1 MKIKEIL
8 KPVIFVLFSLLAVSG
23 VALGACQNNSQNN
36 SLIGQLSTVDVF
48 HPPTDSS
55 MMPLY
60 NEWHYF
66 NVIDEEQNLSI
77 ICTFKLNGVF
87 NSSSVLLGYD
97 TGDENS
103 NASFG
108 SYPIGIAEYS
118 SQTPNVTIA
127 NSTVRLTPEGYSVH
141 VESDDGSTVFDALFK
156 PEVEPSPE
164 FNASGFS
171 TVPGEG
177 INWIVASSKMKV
189 NGELSVNGKKY
200 ILKNERGYHDHNWG
214 YWSWGDDLGWD
225 WGQVTQTKN
234 GLNGNDVGKYSI
246 NFGNI
251 TNAGYTQS
259 LRSVLNI
266 WKNREIAATFND
278 KEIQITHS
286 NFIYVNEPVPMP
298 YLGAYMPAGSFPL
311 PLNTDI
317 LVSSDSGDRLNIE
330 FTTTSE
336 HSTPLPV
343 SVPTIDENGNVTL
356 KYRVIWEMIGTYHV
370 NGEIDGKPVSYVADG
385 FMEYVTGDSVSP
397 VSQ

>member
-8 KPVIFVLFSLLAVSG
+8 KPVIFVFFSLLAVSG
-23 VALGACQNNSQNN
+23 VALGACQNNS
-36 SLIGQLSTVDVF
+36 LIEELSTVDAF
-48 HPPTDSS
+48 HPPTNSS

-66 NVIDEEQNLSI
+66 NVIDEKQNLSI
-77 ICTFKLNGVF
+77 ICTFKLNGAF

-108 SYPIGIAEYS
+108 TYPIGIAQYS

-141 VESDDGSTVFDALFK
+141 VESDDGSTIFNALFK
-156 PEVEPSPE
+156 PEVEPSSK
-164 FNASGFS
+164 FSASGFS
-171 TVPGEG
+171 PVPGEV
-177 INWIVASSKMKV
+177 IHWIVASSKMKV
-189 NGELSVNGKKY
+189 NGELIVNGKKY
-200 ILKNERGYHDHNWG
+200 LIKNARGYHDHNWG
-214 YWSWGDDLGWD
+214 YWQWGDNLGWD
-225 WGQVTQTKN
+225 WGQVIQIRN
-234 GLNGNDVGKYSI
+234 CSNGNDIGEYSL

-251 TNAGYTQS
+251 TDADHTQS
-259 LRSVLNI
+259 LKSVLNI
-266 WKNREIAATFND
+266 WKNRKIAATFYD
-278 KEIQITHS
+278 KDIQIKHS
-286 NFIYVNEPVPMP
+286 NFIYVNEPVPVP

-317 LVSSDSGDRLNIE
+317 LVSSRSGDHLNIE
-330 FTTTSE
+330 FTTNPE

-343 SVPTIDENGNVTL
+343 SVPIIDENGNVTL

-370 NGEIDGKPVSYVADG
+370 NGEINGKSVSYVSNG
-385 FMEYVTGDSVSP
+385 FMEYVSGNSASP
-397 VSQ
+397 ISQ

>member
-1 MKIKEIL
+1 MKIEEIL
-8 KPVIFVLFSLLAVSG
+8 KPVTFVFFLLLVFSG
-23 VALGACQNNSQNN
+23 VALGACQNNS
-36 SLIGQLSTVDVF
+36 LIGELSTVDVF
-48 HPPTDSS
+48 HPPENSS

-66 NVIDEEQNLSI
+66 NVIDKKQNLSI

-87 NSSSVLLGYD
+87 NSSGVLLGYD

-156 PEVEPSPE
+156 PEVEPSSE

-171 TVPGEG
+171 TVPGEV

-189 NGELSVNGKKY
+189 NGKLIVNGKVY
-200 ILKNERGYHDHNWG
+200 ALKNARGYHDHNWG
-214 YWSWGDDLGWD
+214 YWAWGDNLGWD
-225 WGQVTQTKN
+225 WGQVTQTRN
-234 GLNGNDVGKYSI
+234 CSNGNDIGEYSL

-251 TNAGYTQS
+251 TDSGYTQS
-259 LRSVLNI
+259 MRSVLSV
-266 WKNREIAATFND
+266 WKNREIAATFTD
-278 KEIQITHS
+278 KDIRINHS
-286 NFIYVNEPVPMP
+286 NFIYVNEPVPIP
-298 YLGAYMPAGSFPL
+298 YLSAYMPAGSFPL
-311 PLNTDI
+311 PLDTEI
-317 LVSSDSGDRLNIE
+317 LVSSGSGDHLNIE
-330 FTTTSE
+330 FTTDSE

-343 SVPTIDENGNVTL
+343 SVPIIDENVNVTL
-356 KYRVIWEMIGTYHV
+356 KYRVIWEMIGTYQV
-370 NGEIDGKPVSYVADG
+370 NGEIDGKPVSYVSNG

-397 VSQ
+397 LSQ

>member
-1 MKIKEIL
+1 MRIKEIL
-8 KPVIFVLFSLLAVSG
+8 KPIIFVLFLLLAFSG
-23 VALGACQNNSQNN
+23 VALGACENNN
-36 SLIGQLSTVDVF
+36 LIEELSTVDVF
-48 HPPTDSS
+48 HPPADSS

-77 ICTFKLNGVF
+77 ICTFKLNGAF

-108 SYPIGIAEYS
+108 TYPIGIAEYS

-156 PEVEPSPE
+156 PEVEPTPV

-171 TVPGEG
+171 TVPGEV

-189 NGELSVNGKKY
+189 NGELFVNGKEY
-200 ILKNERGYHDHNWG
+200 TLKNVRGYHDHNWG
-214 YWSWGDDLGWD
+214 YWQWGDDLGWD
-225 WGQVTQTKN
+225 WGQVIQTMN
-234 GLNGNDVGKYSI
+234 CSNGNDIGEYSL

-251 TNAGYTQS
+251 TDAGHTQS
-259 LRSVLNI
+259 LRSVLNV

-278 KEIQITHS
+278 KDIQIKHS
-286 NFIYVNEPVPMP
+286 NFIYVNEPVPIP

-311 PLNTDI
+311 PLKTDI
-317 LVSSDSGDRLNIE
+317 LVSSGCGDYLNIE
-330 FTTTSE
+330 FTNKPE
-336 HSTPLPV
+336 HSVPLPV
-343 SVPTIDENGNVTL
+343 SVPTVDENENVII
-356 KYRVIWEMIGTYHV
+356 KYRVIWEMIGTYQV